1 MQSQTRTFPAGGSLN
16 SFAPGFPIRAVEV
29 SNASASWLRVIDWYI
44 PPFTF
49 GWMHSFT
56 PGMLRVTVQSV
67 VGPDGQAI
75 DPTGS
80 PPIVIAYDET
90 QRNSNGIHYLSNP

>member
-1 MQSQTRTFPAGGSLN
+1 MQQQTRTFAAGGSLQ

-29 SNASASWLRVIDWYI
+29 SNASASWLLVVDWFI

-56 PGMLRVTVQSV
+56 PGMLRVTVASV
-67 VGPDGQAI
+67 VGPQGEPI
-75 DPTGS
+75 DPSGN
-80 PPIVIAYDET
+80 PPIVIAYDIP

>member
-1 MQSQTRTFPAGGSLN
+1 MQEVRTVPLGGDLQSWV
-16 SFAPGFPIRAVEV
+16 PGFPIRAIEI
-29 SNASASWLRVIDWYI
+29 SNASASWLNVNGWWV

-56 PGMLRVTVQSV
+56 PALIRVNINSE
-67 VGPDGQAI
+67 VGPDGQAVI
-75 DPTGS
+75 AQGDPA
-80 PPIVIAYDET
+80 IAIAYDVP